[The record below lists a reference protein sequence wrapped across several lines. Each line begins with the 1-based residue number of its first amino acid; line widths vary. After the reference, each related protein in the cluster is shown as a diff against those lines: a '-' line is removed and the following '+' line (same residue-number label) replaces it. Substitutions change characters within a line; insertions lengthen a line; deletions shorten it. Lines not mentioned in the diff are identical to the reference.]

1 VDAPLC
7 LLWEDAVQ
15 EAPESCLT
23 LQLWLGVGDVP
34 KNESCS
40 TVRSCGTVAG
50 LEELML
56 HFIEGRQ
63 MPNGIGALIKRVA
76 KL

>member
-1 VDAPLC
+1 
-7 LLWEDAVQ
+7 
-15 EAPESCLT
+15 
-23 LQLWLGVGDVP
+23 VP
-34 KNESCS
+34 QI
-40 TVRSCGTVAG
+40 